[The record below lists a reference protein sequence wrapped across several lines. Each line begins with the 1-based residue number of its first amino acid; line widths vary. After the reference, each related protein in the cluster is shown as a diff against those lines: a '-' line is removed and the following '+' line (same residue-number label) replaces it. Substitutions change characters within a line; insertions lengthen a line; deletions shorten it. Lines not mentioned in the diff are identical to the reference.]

1 MNTGNFFKNMFS
13 LTFFI
18 HFIFL
23 AHIAGALYS
32 AYIKNYG
39 DMWWGVF
46 VSVWAY
52 GVVQGVPYF
61 PT

>member
-1 MNTGNFFKNMFS
+1 MNTGNFLKNMFS
-13 LTFFI
+13 LTLFM

-23 AHIAGALYS
+23 GHVAGALYS